1 METSENFIELLDSMP
16 ASINVNGE
24 LCYLVIE
31 KFNDKYLTYSAE
43 YQTSEHLS
51 AYIKVGDGYEYTI
64 SVNKTLK
71 ECLID
76 LKERIK
82 NYI

>member
-1 METSENFIELLDSMP
+1 METSKNLIELLDSMP
-16 ASINVNGE
+16 ATINVNGE

-31 KFNDKYLTYSAE
+31 KFNDNDLTYSAK
-43 YQTSEHLS
+43 YQASGYLPVEIKVDN
-51 AYIKVGDGYEYTI
+51 AYIYAV
-64 SVNKTLK
+64 SVNKTLE

-82 NYI
+82 KYI

>member
-1 METSENFIELLDSMP
+1 MKTENLKDLLDSMP
-16 ASINVNGE
+16 ATINVNGE
-24 LCYLVIE
+24 LCYLLIE
-31 KFNDKYLTYSAE
+31 KFNDNDLTYLAK
-43 YQTSEHLS
+43 YQATGFNLPVEVKVDN
-51 AYIKVGDGYEYTI
+51 AYIYAV
-64 SVNKTLK
+64 SVNKTLE